1 MDGTT
6 IALIKALAES
16 SSGSSMAGK
25 GAMYVHVTEDDGE
38 YVSDKTFT
46 EIKNAYDT
54 GRVIIFVDD
63 VSGKGQAVA
72 AYINSEF
79 VASGN
84 IVPNDG
90 DPADISWFSITI
102 SADNVQVNP

>member
-25 GAMYVHVTEDDGE
+25 GAMYVHITEDEDE
-38 YVSDKTFT
+38 YVSDKTFA

-54 GRVIIFVDD
+54 GRVVIFVDG

-72 AYINSEF
+72 ALVDNAF

-90 DPADISWFSITI
+90 DPADMSWFSISI
-102 SADNVQVNP
+102 SADSVQVNP